1 MLSFKCDI
9 CGGAECL
16 LLSGSVTAQPR
27 PKKLENMRQFF
38 FHHDGGHGWLQVPEQ
53 SLKDLGIEHYVSGH
67 SYLKDKQVYLEEDMD
82 ASLFIAA
89 WKAEKGSQPDWFDFF
104 EDGQSR
110 IRSFDRYPAKADRSF
125 KQVMQKIGELNKG
138 L

>member
-1 MLSFKCDI
+1 M
-9 CGGAECL
+9 
-16 LLSGSVTAQPR
+16 
-27 PKKLENMRQFF
+27 
-38 FHHDGGHGWLQVPEQ
+38 
-53 SLKDLGIEHYVSGH
+53 
-67 SYLKDKQVYLEEDMD
+67 KDKQVYLEQDMD

-104 EDGQSR
+104 EKGQSR

-125 KQVMQKIGELNKG
+125 NQVMQKITELSKG

>member
-1 MLSFKCDI
+1 VLAI
-9 CGGAECL
+9 VWECY
-16 LLSGSVTAQPR
+16 GTTTT
-27 PKKLENMRQFF
+27 LENLKVKQFS

-89 WKAEKGSQPDWFDFF
+89 WKAEKGKEPDWFDFF
-104 EDGQSR
+104 EDGESK
-110 IRSFDRYPAKADRSF
+110 IRNFDRYPAKADRSF
-125 KQVMQKIGELNKG
+125 KQVMHKIGELNKG

>member
-1 MLSFKCDI
+1 MK
-9 CGGAECL
+9 
-16 LLSGSVTAQPR
+16 
-27 PKKLENMRQFF
+27 QFS
-38 FHHDGGHGWLQVPEQ
+38 FHHDNGHGWLQVPEQ

-67 SYLKDKQVYLEEDMD
+67 SYLKDKQVYLEEDLD

-104 EDGQSR
+104 EDGESK
-110 IRSFDRYPAKADRSF
+110 IRNFDRYPAKADRSF
-125 KQVMQKIGELNKG
+125 NQVMHKITELSEG